1 LKHEPP
7 EHLAQPAT
15 APQAAAPRAE
25 AETALSAERPWPGMR
40 PYREQDSAFYFGRDA
55 EVEDLLL
62 RTERSLLTLLYARG
76 GLGKTSLVRAGLAP
90 RLVERGFLP
99 VYLRPR
105 GLLDGGREPI
115 AEAIR
120 AVQAAAQA
128 GGLEA
133 TAGFDAPSLWELFH
147 RQAFDLWD
155 AHNRLVTPVL
165 VLDQFEEIFQII
177 DDDPAAAPRV
187 RALLEGIAELVENR
201 LPQRLAGGDFEAAPD
216 RRFDIA
222 AKDYRVVLS
231 FREDYLPQ
239 VRKLRAIVPSVI
251 ENHVRLE
258 PLTGRQ
264 ALQVVQRAGRELIDA
279 EAAAL
284 LVQSVGRPAG
294 LLQRLLEPDAGVAA
308 GGEVVNVEVEPSI
321 LSVVCFHLNSERL
334 QRGSATI
341 DVGLVKVKTAQTIF
355 DDYYRVNIGQVDATA
370 REFVETRL
378 VTPGGERVPYP
389 AREVAAQ
396 GPALAAG
403 VNRLLE
409 QGILRKEWFGGEQR
423 LEISHDLLLRPIRQA
438 IAARREGVARNRR
451 TRRLAIGL
459 AIVLLAVAGGAAWYA
474 MQLRLQSERE
484 QRESV
489 AEALLVAYVPL
500 SDDPEEPERLKT
512 TMAELIAHVDAAGT
526 SSDKARN
533 LERLYVA
540 AGQISAF
547 AERSNSRRL
556 RDFSIDYVQLKID
569 NAGLRTDEVARLV
582 QTLKIAVG
590 ESCERG
596 YLLPDD
602 RAVKWF
608 AKRGGVPAQCR

>member
-1 LKHEPP
+1 MKHEPP
-7 EHLAQPAT
+7 QHLVEPA
-15 APQAAAPRAE
+15 APQQAGVSHAE
-25 AETALSAERPWPGMR
+25 AETALSTERPWPGMR
-40 PYREQDSAFYFGRDA
+40 PYREQDAAFYFGRDA
-55 EVEDLLL
+55 EIEDLLL

-90 RLVERGFLP
+90 RLVEHGFLP

-120 AVQAAAQA
+120 AVQAAAEDS
-128 GGLEA
+128 GLEA

-147 RQAFDLWD
+147 RQNFDLWD
-155 AHNRLVTPVL
+155 ATNRLVTPVL
-165 VLDQFEEIFQII
+165 VLDQFEEIFQIV

-201 LPQRLAGGDFEAAPD
+201 LPQRLTADDFDAAPD

-258 PLTGRQ
+258 PLTGLQ
-264 ALQVVQRAGRELIDA
+264 ALQVVQSAGRELIDA

-294 LLQRLLEPDAGVAA
+294 LLQRLLDPQAAVAA
-308 GGEVVNVEVEPSI
+308 GGEAMSVEVEPAI

-334 QRGSATI
+334 QRGRATI
-341 DVGLVKVKTAQTIF
+341 DVGLVKVKTAQAIF
-355 DDYYRVNIGQVDATA
+355 DDYYRVNIGQVDAAA

-396 GPALAAG
+396 SPALAAG

-423 LEISHDLLLRPIRQA
+423 LEISHDLLLPPIRRAMQRRVDD
-438 IAARREGVARNRR
+438 AARGKIWRRSLSAAAAVVGV
-451 TRRLAIGL
+451 IGL
-459 AIVLLAVAGGAAWYA
+459 LWYLGA
-474 MQLRLQSERE
+474 MKLRAEFA
-484 QRESV
+484 QRETI

-500 SDDPEEPERLKT
+500 KASNDDPMEFKEH
-512 TMAELIAHVDAAGT
+512 MAQLIVNVNPLPAGAAGLAQLQALFDSAQSFALAT
-526 SSDKARN
+526 AGI
-533 LERLYVA
+533 ER
-540 AGQISAF
+540 
-547 AERSNSRRL
+547 RRL
-556 RDFSIDYVQLKID
+556 MEVAIDYVQLKVE
-569 NAGLRTDEVARLV
+569 AGRFEPADWRPLLLKLKDTVGQSCAQKFLVA
-582 QTLKIAVG
+582 
-590 ESCERG
+590 
-596 YLLPDD
+596 DD
-602 RAVKWF
+602 TRVRWF
-608 AKRGGVPAQCR
+608 QDRGGIPAECG

>member
-1 LKHEPP
+1 MKHEPLQ
-7 EHLAQPAT
+7 HLAEPA
-15 APQAAAPRAE
+15 ASQEPADPRAE

-40 PYREQDSAFYFGRDA
+40 PYREQDSAFYFGRET

-120 AVQAAAQA
+120 AVQAAVRS

-155 AHNRLVTPVL
+155 AQNRLVTPVL
-165 VLDQFEEIFQII
+165 VLDQFEEIFQIV

-187 RALLEGIAELVENR
+187 RMLLEAIAELVENR
-201 LPQRLAGGDFEAAPD
+201 LPQRLAGADFEAAPEQ
-216 RRFDIA
+216 RFDLA

-264 ALQVVQRAGRELIDA
+264 ALQVVQSAGRDLIDA

-294 LLQRLLEPDAGVAA
+294 LLQRLLDPQAGVAA
-308 GGEVVNVEVEPSI
+308 GGEAVNVEVEPAI

-341 DVGLVKVKTAQTIF
+341 DVGLVKVKTAQAIF
-355 DDYYRVNIGQVDATA
+355 DDYYRINIGQVDAAA

-389 AREVAAQ
+389 MREVAAQ
-396 GPALAAG
+396 GPVLVGA

-438 IAARREGVARNRR
+438 MQRRADDAARKRFWRRGLAVAAVVVG
-451 TRRLAIGL
+451 AIGL
-459 AIVLLAVAGGAAWYA
+459 ALYLGA
-474 MQLRLQSERE
+474 MKLKSEFA
-484 QRESV
+484 QRETI

-500 SDDPEEPERLKT
+500 KASNDDPMEFKEH
-512 TMAELIAHVDAAGT
+512 MAQLIGKVNPPSAGAAGLAQLDELFESAQSFALAT
-526 SSDKARN
+526 TGI
-533 LERLYVA
+533 ER
-540 AGQISAF
+540 
-547 AERSNSRRL
+547 RRL
-556 RDFSIDYVQLKID
+556 MEVAIDYVQLKVE
-569 NAGLRTDEVARLV
+569 AGRFEPADLQPLL
-582 QTLKIAVG
+582 LKLNGAVG
-590 ESCERG
+590 QSCAQKF
-596 YLLPDD
+596 LVADD
-602 RAVKWF
+602 TRVRWF
-608 AKRGGVPAQCR
+608 QDRGGIPADCR

>member
-1 LKHEPP
+1 VKHELPQ
-7 EHLAQPAT
+7 HLVPQQP
-15 APQAAAPRAE
+15 AAPRNE

-40 PYREQDSAFYFGRDA
+40 PYREQDADFYFGRDA

-90 RLVERGFLP
+90 RLVEHGFLP

-115 AEAIR
+115 AETVR

-147 RQAFDLWD
+147 RRDFDLWD
-155 AHNRLVTPVL
+155 VTNRLVTPVL
-165 VLDQFEEIFQII
+165 VFDQFEEIFQVI

-201 LPQRLAGGDFEAAPD
+201 LPQRLAGGDFEAVSEQ
-216 RRFDIA
+216 RFDVA

-264 ALQVVQRAGRELIDA
+264 ALQVVQRAGGGLIGA

-284 LVQSVGRPAG
+284 LVQSVGKPAG
-294 LLQRLLEPDAGVAA
+294 LLQRLLDPDAGVAA
-308 GGEVVNVEVEPSI
+308 GDTVVNVEVEPAI

-334 QRGSATI
+334 NSGRSTI
-341 DVGLVKVKTAQTIF
+341 DVGLVKVKTAQAIF
-355 DDYYRVNIGQVDATA
+355 DDYYRVNIGRVDAAA

-389 AREVAAQ
+389 MREVAAQ
-396 GPALAAG
+396 GPALAGG

-438 IAARREGVARNRR
+438 MQARRQGAARSRR
-451 TRRLAIGL
+451 TRRWAIGL
-459 AIVLLAVAGGAAWYA
+459 AAVLLAVGGGVAWYT

-489 AEALLVAYVPL
+489 LETLLVAYVPL
-500 SDDPEEPERLKT
+500 SEDADNPEQLRT
-512 TMAELIAHVDAAGT
+512 TMAELIASVDAAAGNG
-526 SSDKARN
+526 DKARQ

-540 AGQISAF
+540 ASQISAF

-556 RDFSIDYVQLKID
+556 RDFSVAYVQLKID
-569 NAGLRTDEVARLV
+569 NAGLRTDEVSELV
-582 QTLKIAVG
+582 QMLKAAAG

-602 RAVKWF
+602 RVVKWF
-608 AKRGGVPAQCR
+608 ARRGGAPVPCR